1 MKLQERSYSSQL
13 FRPKP
18 VIHAESDG
26 SLLVVATSWGEPEH
40 ANKAIEEVVKYVTA
54 ARGDVEVTSPFEFM
68 TVLSDQANYLRIGVL
83 IANDML
89 YRAENK
95 AEYVSGVELLVLSHQ
110 GSQLAWAQVGAPHVL
125 LQRKSRPVSPLA
137 VCYDHSFEIGLRGE
151 KSVAPLPSHMAG
163 LDPSCNIVSGD
174 LQVQEG
180 DRLVLLSSSQL
191 PSSLWTSQS
200 SSDLQSIT
208 KSMIEVDAD
217 QPFWLGLVDI
227 E

>member
-1 MKLQERSYSSQL
+1 MKLQERSYSSKL

-18 VIHAESDG
+18 VIHAEADG
-26 SLLVVATSWGEPEH
+26 SLLIVATSWGEPEH
-40 ANKAIEEVVKYVTA
+40 ANKAVEEVVKYVHA

-68 TVLSDQANYLRIGVL
+68 TVLSDQANYLRIGTL

-89 YRAENK
+89 YRSENK
-95 AEYVSGVELLVLSHQ
+95 AEYVSGVELLVLSQQ
-110 GSQLAWAQVGAPHVL
+110 GPQLAWAQVGAPHLL

-151 KSVAPLPSHMAG
+151 AVAPLPSHMAG

-180 DRLVLLSSSQL
+180 DRLVLLASSQL
-191 PSSLWTSQS
+191 PAALWASSSG
-200 SSDLQSIT
+200 SDLQAIT